1 MKRIVITYWKEH
13 NLIPFFKDNS
23 VFDYSQEN
31 QNMVINKIIEA
42 GYSAMLRPNMGEDKD
57 TLLVYIDKGRFG
69 QS

>member
-1 MKRIVITYWKEH
+1 
-13 NLIPFFKDNS
+13 

-42 GYSAMLRPNMGEDKD
+42 GYSAMLRPNMGSDKD
-57 TLLVYIDKGRFG
+57 TLLVYIDKDRFG

>member
-1 MKRIVITYWKEH
+1 MKRIVIAYWKEH

-31 QNMVINKIIEA
+31 QNMVINKIIEV
-42 GYSAMLRPNMGEDKD
+42 GFSAMLRPNMGEDKD

>member
-31 QNMVINKIIEA
+31 QNMVINKIIEV
-42 GYSAMLRPNMGEDKD
+42 GFSAMLRPNMGEDKD